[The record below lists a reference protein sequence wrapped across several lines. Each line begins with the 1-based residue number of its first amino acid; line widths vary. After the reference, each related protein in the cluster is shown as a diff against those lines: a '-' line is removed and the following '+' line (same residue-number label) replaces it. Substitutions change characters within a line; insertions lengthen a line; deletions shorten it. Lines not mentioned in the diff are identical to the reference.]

1 MADRDQLDGGNVS
14 FLSGFA
20 RTLLV
25 GAGAVAGLGS
35 ALWLNIVGSFAGLA
49 AASAA
54 CVLANTLAVVLV
66 AVLAMLITAAGSL
79 IAADW
84 RADVA
89 SRHARAGID
98 AAEFG
103 LPAQRAAPSQ
113 INPSYVV
120 TALSEGLQSIL
131 RAHGIAS
138 PSPELNVSV
147 RTPVVVSTTGIL
159 VDPGPLVPSIA
170 ASKAV
175 PNLVRNIQTPATS
188 GAAMACATGKNAAN
202 ASLGRVALAASRSA
216 GLQMFRA
223 DSAASSVRLV
233 ANGGTWSDGFV
244 CDWRVLPPDGH
255 GADIV
260 ILSGDRGHRDQCGF
274 LGVSSRDGAVDSEL
288 PGCRG
293 PPTAGRRQTHAT
305 KTVPN
310 RRSADATVC
319 DNFGDQVPVC
329 AAELHVIETYLD
341 QVLRGLLASGSR
353 EPDGDRS

>member
-1 MADRDQLDGGNVS
+1 MADCDQLDGGNVS
-14 FLSGFA
+14 FLSVFA
-20 RTLLV
+20 RTPLV
-25 GAGAVAGLGS
+25 CAGAIAGLGS

-54 CVLANTLAVVLV
+54 LVLANTLAVVLV
-66 AVLAMLITAAGSL
+66 AVLAMLITTAGSL

-89 SRHARAGID
+89 SRHAWAGID

-103 LPAQRAAPSQ
+103 LPAQRVAPSQ
-113 INPSYVV
+113 INPGYVV
-120 TALSEGLQSIL
+120 TALSEGLQSVF
-131 RAHGIAS
+131 RARRIAS
-138 PSPELNVSV
+138 PSPELNVSEGA
-147 RTPVVVSTTGIL
+147 PVAVSTTRI
-159 VDPGPLVPSIA
+159 VVNPGPLVPSIA

-188 GAAMACATGKNAAN
+188 GAAIARPACKNAAN
-202 ASLGRVALAASRSA
+202 ASLGRAAVAASRSA
-216 GLQMFRA
+216 RLQ
-223 DSAASSVRLV
+223 SSVRLV
-233 ANGGTWSDGFV
+233 ANGSTWSDGFI
-244 CDWRVLPPDGH
+244 CDWRVLPPDRH

-260 ILSGDRGHRDQCGF
+260 VFCSDRGSRDQCGF
-274 LGVSSRDGAVDSEL
+274 LGVSSRDGAVDSEP

-293 PPTAGRRQTHAT
+293 PPTAGERQAHAT

-310 RRSADATVC
+310 RRSADATIR

-353 EPDGDRS
+353 EPDSDRS